1 MHGKINLAIPELH
14 DIKIQTF
21 LIIDGL
27 QIHPKRKLIHSKT
40 FVQLNLHSKFDLIKK
55 TILKSVLDKMIAD
68 KRLGRNLKGM
78 NKSNMV

>member
-1 MHGKINLAIPELH
+1 MHGKINLTIPQLH
-14 DIKIQTF
+14 DIEIKTF
-21 LIIDGL
+21 LITDGL
-27 QIHPKRKLIHSKT
+27 QIHPKRKLIHSKA